1 MNTPTPF
8 NVTAGGMTWW
18 SLGQQTD
25 PAILQNGL
33 TQFGLPDY
41 SPKPRSWP
49 MSLKAA
55 LAEMFTKPEELI
67 RPLKNRKRDG
77 YTVVVE
83 EKGVSQNT
91 YTREVN
97 ASVDP
102 ESGRVQVTAGY
113 ADVTELQRL
122 TNHFH
127 RVLPSSSVSD
137 MLTNIIH
144 EQLGGISLKANGGL
158 YFIPED
164 SIRRWQD
171 IIMVVEAA
179 AVEPTANDLSVVP
192 LELNAMTL
200 RDIKRSICREV
211 ESEAERLRKDI
222 VENSLGTDALL
233 NRAVRASQL
242 RDRIRQYEQIL
253 GQALDVC
260 HQNLDIAV
268 QAFSVA
274 TAVKDDADIYDGVF
288 A

>member
-1 MNTPTPF
+1 MNATTPF
-8 NVTAGGMTWW
+8 NVAAGAMTYW

-25 PAILQNGL
+25 PQILTNGL
-33 TQFGLPDY
+33 SQLGLPDY
-41 SPKPRSWP
+41 SPKARTWLT
-49 MSLKAA
+49 SLRAA
-55 LAEMFTKPEELI
+55 LAEMFAKPEELI
-67 RPLKNRKRDG
+67 RPLKNKARNG
-77 YTVVVE
+77 YTIVVE
-83 EKGVSQNT
+83 CKGEYENT
-91 YTREVN
+91 YSREVN
-97 ASVDP
+97 ACVDKEGGVSVT
-102 ESGRVQVTAGY
+102 VGY
-113 ADVTELQRL
+113 ADVAELQRL
-122 TNHFH
+122 TNHYH

-144 EQLGGISLKANGGL
+144 DKLGGISMKSNGGL

-164 SIRRWQD
+164 RIGTWQNV
-171 IIMVVEAA
+171 IMVVEAA
-179 AVEPTANDLSVVP
+179 AVEPTTNDLSVVP
-192 LELNAMTL
+192 LELNEMTL

-222 VENSLGTDALL
+222 GGSDVGDEALL

-274 TAVKDDADIYDGVF
+274 SAVQDDAEVYDGVF

>member
-1 MNTPTPF
+1 MNATTPF
-8 NVTAGGMTWW
+8 NVAAGAMTYW

-25 PAILQNGL
+25 PQILQNGL
-33 TQFGLPDY
+33 SQFGLPDY
-41 SPKPRSWP
+41 SPKPRTWL

-55 LAEMFTKPEELI
+55 LAEMFAKPEELV
-67 RPLKNRKRDG
+67 RPLKNRKKDG

-83 EKGVSQNT
+83 KKGKYENT

-97 ASVDP
+97 AGVDP
-102 ESGRVQVTAGY
+102 DSGHVQITAGY
-113 ADVTELQRL
+113 ANISELQRL
-122 TNHFH
+122 ANHFH

-137 MLTNIIH
+137 MLTKIIH
-144 EQLGGISLKANGGL
+144 EQLGGVSLKTNGGL

-164 SIRRWQD
+164 SIRSWQD

-179 AVEPTANDLSVVP
+179 AVEPTTNDLSVVP
-192 LELNAMTL
+192 LEMNDMTL
-200 RDIKRSICREV
+200 RDIKRSITREI
-211 ESEAERLRKDI
+211 EAAAECLRKDI
-222 VENSLGTDALL
+222 VENKLGDDALL

-242 RDRIRQYEQIL
+242 RDRIRRYETIL
-253 GQALDVC
+253 GHTLEVC

-274 TAVKDDADIYDGVF
+274 SAVQDDAEVYDGVF

>member
-1 MNTPTPF
+1 MNATSPF
-8 NVTAGGMTWW
+8 NVAAGAMTYW

-25 PAILQNGL
+25 PQILTNGL
-33 TQFGLPDY
+33 GQLGLPDY
-41 SPKPRSWP
+41 SPKPRTWLT
-49 MSLKAA
+49 SLKAA
-55 LAEMFTKPEELI
+55 LAEMFAKPEELI

-102 ESGRVQVTAGY
+102 DSGHVQITAGY

-122 TNHFH
+122 TRHFH
-127 RVLPSSSVSD
+127 RVLPSSSVAD

-144 EQLGGISLKANGGL
+144 QQLGGISLKANGGL

-164 SIRRWQD
+164 RITTWRNV
-171 IIMVVEAA
+171 IMVVEAA
-179 AVEPTANDLSVVP
+179 AVEPTTNDLSVVP
-192 LELNAMTL
+192 LELNEMTL

-222 VENSLGTDALL
+222 AENSLGTDALL

-274 TAVKDDADIYDGVF
+274 AAVQDDADIYDGVF